1 MQQSAIS
8 VGTVTCT
15 YFDGSDSTA
24 HQARLFVA
32 GAQLRIAG
40 PWGEHFAALTDI
52 VVSDRLGSAP
62 RLIALPA
69 GAACELPRGANTN
82 TFLSAIA
89 PRESM
94 WFRAQFDWRW
104 IAVSIASL
112 AIVAVLGYGYGVP
125 IAANVIA
132 KRAPP
137 IAAKKICD
145 VALSEIAPS

>member
-1 MQQSAIS
+1 
-8 VGTVTCT
+8 
-15 YFDGSDSTA
+15 
-24 HQARLFVA
+24 
-32 GAQLRIAG
+32 
-40 PWGEHFAALTDI
+40 
-52 VVSDRLGSAP
+52 
-62 RLIALPA
+62 
-69 GAACELPRGANTN
+69 
-82 TFLSAIA
+82 
-89 PRESM
+89 M

-132 KRAPP
+132 KRAPT